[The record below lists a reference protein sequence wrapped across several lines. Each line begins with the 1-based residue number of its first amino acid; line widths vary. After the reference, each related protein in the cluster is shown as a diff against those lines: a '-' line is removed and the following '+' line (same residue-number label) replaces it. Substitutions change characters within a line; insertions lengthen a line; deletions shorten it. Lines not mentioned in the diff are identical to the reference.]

1 MAEADRGGGGVSM
14 RAVGADEAG
23 LRVDRWFRRHFPHL
37 PHGRL
42 EKLLRGGQVRLDGHR
57 VKAGDRLQPGQLI
70 RVPPLS
76 EPPAT
81 PDRRS
86 APPATDDAASRA
98 ALEEIVL
105 YRDETLIVL
114 NKPAGLAVQG
124 GTGTKRHL
132 DAMLSAFTSARVG
145 GGERPRLVHRLDKD
159 TSGVIVVARTAAAAA
174 ALTRAFRDR
183 AARKLY
189 WAIVVGVPKPERG
202 RIDLALAKEPGRHG
216 ERVQAT
222 DDGDP
227 AITEFAV
234 VERAGRRAAWLEL
247 SPLTGRT
254 HQLRA
259 HCAAIGTP
267 ILGDGKYGGQEAFLD
282 GTAPARILNLHARAL
297 AIPHPAGGILEV
309 EAPLPEHMR
318 ATWRF
323 FGFGE
328 VPARP
333 PRHDRRAQAPVVS
346 TSVKSARR
354 APQNRH

>member
-1 MAEADRGGGGVSM
+1 MAEADREGAGEDRAGKGGGVTM
-14 RAVGADEAG
+14 REVGKDEAG
-23 LRVDRWFRRHFPHL
+23 LRVDRWFRRHAPGL

-42 EKLLRGGQVRLDGHR
+42 EKLLRGGQIRVDGQR
-57 VKAGDRLQPGQLI
+57 AKAGDRLQPGQVI

-76 EPPAT
+76 DPPAKRHT
-81 PDRRS
+81 RLS
-86 APPATDDAASRA
+86 APRADDATTRA
-98 ALEEIVL
+98 ALESWIL
-105 YRDETLIVL
+105 YRDETLIAL

-124 GTGTKRHL
+124 GSGTKRHL
-132 DAMLSAFTSARVG
+132 DAMLAAFTG
-145 GGERPRLVHRLDKD
+145 GDERPRLVHRLDKD

-174 ALTRAFRDR
+174 ALTKAFRDR

-216 ERVQAT
+216 ERVEVAG
-222 DDGDP
+222 DGDR
-227 AITEFAV
+227 AITDFAV

-259 HCAAIGTP
+259 HCAAIETP
-267 ILGDGKYGGQEAFLD
+267 ILGDGKYGGQAAFLD
-282 GTAPARILNLHARAL
+282 GTAPARILNLHARAI
-297 AIPHPAGGILEV
+297 AIPHPAGGTLEV

-323 FGFGE
+323 FGFSDMP
-328 VPARP
+328 VRP
-333 PRHDRRAQAPVVS
+333 PRHDRRPPASP
-346 TSVKSARR
+346 SARR
-354 APQNRH
+354 APQDRH